1 LTFICRNLEPYRG
14 YHSFMRA
21 LPDILKARP
30 HAQVVIVGGNQTSY
44 GAAAPQGQTWQEIF
58 LNEVKD
64 RLDLDR
70 VHFLGKVPYASFLK
84 LIQISRCHLYLTY
97 PFVLSWSCI
106 EAMSAGALVVGSRTQ
121 PVQEFITHGHN
132 GLLVDFFDYRQ
143 IADTVIEA
151 LAQPE
156 QYQHLRAQARKTI
169 VDHYD
174 LKRICLPQQLALVE
188 GLAQPLS

>member
-1 LTFICRNLEPYRG
+1 
-14 YHSFMRA
+14 
-21 LPDILKARP
+21 
-30 HAQVVIVGGNQTSY
+30 
-44 GAAAPQGQTWQEIF
+44 
-58 LNEVKD
+58 
-64 RLDLDR
+64 
-70 VHFLGKVPYASFLK
+70 
-84 LIQISRCHLYLTY
+84 
-97 PFVLSWSCI
+97 
-106 EAMSAGALVVGSRTQ
+106 MSAGALVVGSRTQ